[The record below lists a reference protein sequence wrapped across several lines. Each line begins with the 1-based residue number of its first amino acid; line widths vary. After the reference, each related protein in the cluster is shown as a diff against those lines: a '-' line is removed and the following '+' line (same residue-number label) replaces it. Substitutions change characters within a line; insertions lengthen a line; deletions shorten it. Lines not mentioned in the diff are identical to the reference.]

1 MIHVRRQSLAAVLI
15 FRTLQRVQ
23 SLKGV
28 QMRMEKFMK
37 YG

>member
-1 MIHVRRQSLAAVLI
+1 MIHARKLSLAAVLI

-28 QMRMEKFMK
+28 QMRMGKFMK